1 MKNRTLQNR
10 VFSAMSSTLIGL
22 VFGMGATLDN
32 VVSAQSTNWFIN
44 FDVPGAATANGWTN
58 YFGPGAYTN
67 ATEQVIVTNSNDS
80 LTTNVI
86 NAPYYWNAIADN
98 STNSNSVLG
107 DGVTPSLI
115 VFANTDLNG
124 APGYSPV
131 GPGGGAAYPD
141 YDNFWALL
149 LPYQHDGVNTGGGA
163 SSTETN
169 TLYNVPPGTYNLY
182 LYGINGTPNIAT
194 AYAGS
199 QDDRGTIF
207 KAWSDLTPIKISTD
221 VNATNSGYFARGNN
235 YVLIKNVVTSNGVIS
250 FSYQA
255 NTTVYAKY
263 NGATKLGANAEGDFD
278 GLQLVFVST
287 NTTPV
292 PSSVI
297 ITNLFPNGNYQYQSS
312 PALSFT
318 ALSTNGIDTNQIS
331 ISLSATMLGGQYVG
345 QVIATNLNYVTGGIG
360 ISGDL
365 TDFTNLLIST
375 PLLTNALYSA
385 TIVVADLSGD
395 SQSITYSFDTI
406 DTSYD
411 YVFEAEDFNYATSPT
426 AAGLYFNN
434 PQTNKYAGK
443 LAIEGIDVYNT
454 IGGPAA
460 YRPSSLSGVT
470 SGLATEL
477 CGDLTT
483 AAYLPTNSSGMAIY
497 TNYDVPAA
505 DNVAGN
511 WGNYTRTFP
520 AGAYNGPYIVYM
532 RAASV
537 GGQTNAASLSVVPGT
552 ATTSTQNPTLL
563 GYFSPADTGGQQSY
577 EWVPLLDANGNLAV
591 FTGGSVETIRITSVN
606 QSYNGADANYS
617 ASSYL
622 LIPVNTNYVVLTN
635 IYPNG
640 ATQFQATNIFS
651 FTVNS
656 SDLVSPTNIFVS
668 LAGTNLLGQTF
679 ATNLTGSALTISGSV
694 NNQIVSIPISSNATY
709 SVSIQATDASGITEG
724 TNFIFDTVAPSYIF
738 EAEDFNYEGG
748 LWADPW
754 VDGNVD
760 EFQGAPAY
768 LYMDDFDQI
777 LATNGVETM
786 DAYDRGTG
794 AGEAAGAIETEDCS
808 DVPRLNY
815 LEANGGA
822 GAQDYDCGNDSAG
835 NWADYTRI
843 QPAGVYNVYVR
854 AAAQAGNTDSATL
867 SLVTGGWGA
876 SNQTTT
882 ALGTFAVPTT
892 GSYQTY
898 TWVPLVDSNGNY
910 VNLSFNGLS
919 TNTLRVTWD
928 STGFNVNYY
937 MFIPADTSLPVINNL
952 YPNGVDQL
960 QYTNTMSFN
969 AESSAGINPSTISVQ
984 ITATNLVGQTF
995 ETNITSTNGLTISGP
1010 STNLSIN
1017 LPLQSNTVYTAVISA
1032 TSQNNQSSSS
1042 TVSFDT
1048 IQPAYVFEAEDFNYG
1063 EGSFIT
1069 NSGVDAY
1076 SNLVAIA
1083 EIDAYDT
1090 NFNTTGQIAYR
1101 PNGLNTEVTG
1111 DKPRIY
1117 YDGLPD
1123 FDVGA
1128 NGTGD
1133 WGDYTRN
1140 FPAGFYNIF
1149 IRGASPSGQADA
1161 ASMSLVTNATSSS
1174 QTAVVLGNFT
1184 LPATGGYQTFAWAPL
1199 EDSYGNLVQL
1209 VGGSAET
1216 LRATIIGGNCN
1227 VNYYMLMPANTTLPI
1242 VAPAMAVSVSGG
1254 SGSAQIGGTIIFSFP
1269 TLHGYNYYLDYKTN
1283 LLQAAWIPLMGPL
1296 SGNAVTQ
1303 TFNDTIGTGDR
1314 FYRLQVQ

>member
-1 MKNRTLQNR
+1 MKNKTLLNR
-10 VFSAMSSTLIGL
+10 VFSAMSLTLIGL
-22 VFGMGATLDN
+22 AFGMGTILDN
-32 VVSAQSTNWFIN
+32 VASAQSTNWFIN

-67 ATEQVIVTNSNDS
+67 GTEEVIVTNANDS

-98 STNSNSVLG
+98 TTNSNSLLG
-107 DGVTPSLI
+107 DGVTPSPI

-131 GPGGGAAYPD
+131 GPGGGAAYPN
-141 YDNFWALL
+141 YGNFWALL

-182 LYGINGTPNIAT
+182 LYGINGTPDIAA
-194 AYAGS
+194 AYADS

-207 KAWSDLTPIKISTD
+207 KAWSDLTSLKISTD
-221 VNATNSGYFARGNN
+221 VNATNSGYFVRGNN

-263 NGATKLGANAEGDFD
+263 NGATKLGSNAEGDFD

-287 NTTPV
+287 NTTPI
-292 PSSVI
+292 PSSVT

-312 PALSFT
+312 PTLSFN

-331 ISLSATMLGGQYVG
+331 ISLSATMLGGQLVG
-345 QVIATNLNYVTGGIG
+345 QVITTNLNFVTGGIA

-385 TIVVADLSGD
+385 TIVVGDLSGD
-395 SQSITYSFDTI
+395 SQTITYSFDTI
-406 DTSYD
+406 DTAYD

-426 AAGLYFNN
+426 VAGLYFNN

-443 LAIEGIDVYNT
+443 LAVEGIDVYNT

-460 YRPSSLSGVT
+460 YRPSSLNGVT

-477 CGDLTT
+477 CGDLAT
-483 AAYLPTNSSGMAIY
+483 AAYLPTNSSGTSIY

-520 AGAYNGPYIVYM
+520 AGAYNGSYIVYM

-537 GGQTNAASLSVVPGT
+537 GGQTNAASLSVMPGT

-606 QSYNGADANYS
+606 QSYNGVDANYS
-617 ASSYL
+617 ANSYL

-640 ATQFQATNIFS
+640 ATQFQATNVFS

-668 LAGTNLLGQTF
+668 LAGTNLVGQTF
-679 ATNLTGSALTISGSV
+679 ATNLTGSALTIAGSA
-694 NNQIVSIPISSNATY
+694 NNQIVNIPVSSNATY
-709 SVSIQATDASGITEG
+709 GVSIEAMDASGITES

-760 EFQGAPAY
+760 EFSGAPAN
-768 LYMDDFDQI
+768 LYIDDFDQI
-777 LATNGVETM
+777 LATNGVETT
-786 DAYDRGTG
+786 DAYDRGG
-794 AGEAAGAIETEDCS
+794 GAIETETNS

-822 GAQDYDCGNDSAG
+822 GAFDYDCGNASVG

-843 QPAGVYNVYVR
+843 QPAGTYNVYMR
-854 AAAQAGNTDSATL
+854 AAAEGGNADSATL
-867 SLVTGGWGA
+867 SLVTGGWGT

-892 GSYQTY
+892 GGYQTY
-898 TWVPLVDSNGNY
+898 TWVPLEDSDGNY
-910 VNLSFNGLS
+910 VDLSFNGLS
-919 TNTLRVTWD
+919 TNTLRLTWD

-952 YPNGVDQL
+952 YPNGVDQF

-984 ITATNLVGQTF
+984 LTATNLVGQAF
-995 ETNITSTNGLTISGP
+995 ETNITAANGLTISGP

-1017 LPLQSNTVYTAVISA
+1017 LSLQSNTVYTAVISV
-1032 TSQNNQSSSS
+1032 TSQNNEVS
-1042 TVSFDT
+1042 TTSVSFDT
-1048 IQPAYVFEAEDFNYG
+1048 VQPAYVFEAEDFNYG
-1063 EGSFIT
+1063 DGLFIAD
-1069 NSGVDAY
+1069 SGVDAY

-1083 EIDAYDT
+1083 EIDTYDT

-1111 DKPRIY
+1111 DKPRAY

-1123 FDVGA
+1123 YDVGA
-1128 NGTGD
+1128 NATGN

-1140 FPAGFYNIF
+1140 FPAGVYNIF
-1149 IRGASPSGQADA
+1149 IRGASPDGQTAA
-1161 ASMSLVTNATSSS
+1161 ASMSLVTNATISS
-1174 QTAVVLGNFT
+1174 QTAVVLGTFT
-1184 LPATGGYQTFAWAPL
+1184 LPATGGYQTYAWAPL

-1209 VGGSAET
+1209 VGGSIET
-1216 LRATIIGGNCN
+1216 LRATIDGGNCN
-1227 VNYYMLMPANTTLPI
+1227 ENYYMLMPANTTLPI
-1242 VAPAMAVSVSGG
+1242 VAPSMAVSVSGG
-1254 SGSAQIGGTIIFSFP
+1254 SGGAQIGGSITFSFP
-1269 TLHGYNYYLDYKTN
+1269 TLYGYNYYLDYKTN
-1283 LLQAAWIPLMGPL
+1283 LLQAAWVPLMGPL
-1296 SGNAVTQ
+1296 SGNAATQ